1 MRRLLAFFLLAF
13 PLEISAQDFLGYT
26 HSNYAGI
33 VGAQHNPATLA
44 DNTYS
49 LDILLVGFGLEA
61 ANNYVGVKRSE
72 LRNPDFGNQNLYLR
86 ERNTKKAVFFRNEI
100 LLPGFMVSNE
110 KFGWGIDMRIRTYAN
125 VDGVTRDLA
134 HLAVLG
140 FNDPSYFLTD
150 RHDRHIGVT
159 TLSWFELGGTYAK
172 TVWTG
177 AEHYVSVGV
186 RPKLL
191 LGLEA
196 AYVFVNNFQYNF
208 NNDSTLDAY
217 NADIKFAHSTNL
229 TFDGSLTPS
238 YHLKFNPGIG
248 VDIGFVYEYRPD
260 EMQKDNSKNSKPWPG
275 FRDRPAYKYR
285 LGVSLTD
292 LGIIH
297 FKSGELSDQYS
308 ASSNDW
314 QFKDSTLNNP
324 TTPNSLYQTFTARTG
339 GANAGNPFWMR
350 LPLALNVNFDY
361 KVQESFY
368 VNATAFSGLYFRN
381 FNGKKVHELTRISI
395 TPRWEKRWYGVW
407 MPVSFTRMGTVSLGT
422 GIRLGPFVIGTTDI
436 LNLAL
441 GKKKIYNED
450 IYFVVKV
457 PLFPMGDGKGK
468 KGKIKKGGPVD
479 QCPQSWRAY

>member
-1 MRRLLAFFLLAF
+1 MRRLIIFLFLLLPF
-13 PLEISAQDFLGYT
+13 EISAQDFLGYT

-44 DNTYS
+44 DSYYS
-49 LDILLVGFGLEA
+49 LDILLAGFGVEG

-125 VDGVTRDLA
+125 VDGVSRDLA
-134 HLAVLG
+134 HLLALG
-140 FNDPSYFLTD
+140 FDDPSYFMSD
-150 RHDRHIGVT
+150 RHNRHVGIT
-159 TLSWFELGGTYAK
+159 ALSWFELGGTYAK
-172 TVWTG
+172 TIWTG

-191 LGLEA
+191 LGLAA
-196 AYVFVNNFQYNF
+196 AYVFVNDFQYNF
-208 NNDSTLDAY
+208 INDSTLAAY
-217 NADIKFAHSTNL
+217 QSDVKFAHSTNL
-229 TFDGSLTPS
+229 TFDGAMSPA

-248 VDIGFVYEYRPD
+248 VDIGFVYEFRPD
-260 EMQKDNSKNSKPWPG
+260 VLQKDNGKNFKPWPG
-275 FRDRPAYKYR
+275 YRERPAYKYR
-285 LGVSLTD
+285 IGVSLTD

-297 FKSGELSDQYS
+297 FKSGELSDQYT
-308 ASSNDW
+308 ANSSDWDINDVI
-314 QFKDSTLNNP
+314 FDSTSP
-324 TTPNSLYQTFTARTG
+324 PPLYGTFKARTG
-339 GANAGNPFWMR
+339 GANAGDPFWMR
-350 LPLALNVNFDY
+350 LPLALNVNVDY
-361 KVQESFY
+361 MVRENFFI
-368 VNATAFSGLYFRN
+368 NATAFSGLYFRN

-422 GIRLGPFVIGTTDI
+422 GIRLGPFVVGTTDI

-450 IYFVVKV
+450 IYFVVKI
-457 PLFPMGDGKGK
+457 PLFPVGDGKGK

-479 QCPQSWRAY
+479 ECPQ